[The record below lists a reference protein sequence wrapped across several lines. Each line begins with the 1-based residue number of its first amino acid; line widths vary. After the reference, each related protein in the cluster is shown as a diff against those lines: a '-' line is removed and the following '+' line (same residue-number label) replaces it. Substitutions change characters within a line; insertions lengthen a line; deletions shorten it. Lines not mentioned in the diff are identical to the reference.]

1 MSGKRDHLVFVRG
14 GKTSLHHDWL
24 KGPGPRSWDLQVSQ
38 WIDDPDIG
46 ADGDLPVSIDKGTKW
61 DSVYRYLSANPE
73 LMVRYRYIAF
83 MDDDLIFT
91 KQDLN
96 RYFEICEEHGLLLA
110 QPSLHPDSYF
120 CYPILL
126 QCKRTKLRF
135 SNFVECMATAIRTDY
150 LKTFMPRMA
159 RVKSGWGMDRIWTV
173 TMPDPAYKS
182 AIIDEISM
190 VHTRPHATG
199 GIYKDFAKEA
209 MGPHAEMEALIGSY
223 DNIPDKMMV
232 YGGIDRKGR
241 RISAAR
247 ARIAN
252 GVSLVANCWRYRDTP
267 HTLRSGL
274 GMFVRAVTEANYVPQ
289 PARSL
294 NRKEASL

>member
-1 MSGKRDHLVFVRG
+1 MD
-14 GKTSLHHDWL
+14 
-24 KGPGPRSWDLQVSQ
+24 
-38 WIDDPDIG
+38 
-46 ADGDLPVSIDKGTKW
+46 
-61 DSVYRYLSANPE
+61 
-73 LMVRYRYIAF
+73 RYRYIAF

-126 QCKRTKLRF
+126 QCKGTKLRF

-209 MGPHAEMEALIGSY
+209 MGPRQEMEALIGSY

-252 GVSLVANCWRYRDTP
+252 GASLVANCWRYRDTP